1 MALASRWKVMIEL
14 YNPQALKI
22 SIGDPTSV
30 ERTFARI
37 EGVLGEVNVLLYNVG
52 AGMFEDVE
60 TITPDQFGQAWRV
73 NAYGALLCAARPY
86 AEDG

>member
-1 MALASRWKVMIEL
+1 MIEL

-30 ERTFARI
+30 ERTFARVG
-37 EGVLGEVNVLLYNVG
+37 GVPGESTCCSTMRS

-73 NAYGALLCAARPY
+73 NAYGALPCAARPY

>member
-1 MALASRWKVMIEL
+1 MIEL
-14 YNPQALKI
+14 YNPQVLKI

-30 ERTFARI
+30 EERSRASKAYSAKS
-37 EGVLGEVNVLLYNVG
+37 NVLLYNVG

>member
-1 MALASRWKVMIEL
+1 MIEL

-22 SIGDPTSV
+22 SIGDPM
-30 ERTFARI
+30 
-37 EGVLGEVNVLLYNVG
+37 LYNVG

>member
-1 MALASRWKVMIEL
+1 MALASRRKVMIEL
-14 YNPQALKI
+14 YSRQVLKI
-22 SIGDPTSV
+22 SIGDLTSV
-30 ERTFARI
+30 ERAFARI
-37 EGVLGEVNVLLYNVG
+37 GGELGGVDVLPYN
-52 AGMFEDVE
+52 AESGMFGDVQ